1 MNLINKKAV
10 KTYALQVS
18 QDTRGGKFT
27 RVSSDF
33 LARIDAKLRNIVT
46 QEIHSH
52 PSVGVTL
59 K

>member
-10 KTYALQVS
+10 KAYALQVS

-27 RVSSDF
+27 RVSADF
-33 LARIDAKLRNIVT
+33 LVRVETKLRTIIA

>member
-27 RVSSDF
+27 RVSQDF
-33 LARIDAKLRNIVT
+33 LGRIDAKLRNLIS

>member
-1 MNLINKKAV
+1 MKAFL
-10 KTYALQVS
+10 LQLS
-18 QDTRGGKFT
+18 EENRGGKFT
-27 RVSSDF
+27 RVSPEILDR
-33 LARIDAKLRNIVT
+33 LEAKLRNIAR